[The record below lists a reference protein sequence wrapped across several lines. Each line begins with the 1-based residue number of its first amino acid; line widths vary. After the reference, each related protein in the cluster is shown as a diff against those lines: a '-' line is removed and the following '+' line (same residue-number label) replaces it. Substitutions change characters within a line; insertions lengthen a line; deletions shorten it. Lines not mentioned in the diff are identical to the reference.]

1 LEILRGGRTALASS
15 QAVLMEVSVYHLSPE
30 MPLVLDVL
38 NHMDANGF
46 FWYDILGLLRRQ
58 SDDAM
63 SQMDFLFLR
72 RDHPLFRDSW
82 H

>member
-1 LEILRGGRTALASS
+1 
-15 QAVLMEVSVYHLSPE
+15 MEVSVYHLSPE

-38 NHMDANGF
+38 NYMDANGF

-63 SQMDFLFLR
+63 AQMDFLFLR

-82 H
+82 D

>member
-1 LEILRGGRTALASS
+1 
-15 QAVLMEVSVYHLSPE
+15 
-30 MPLVLDVL
+30 
-38 NHMDANGF
+38 MDANGF

-63 SQMDFLFLR
+63 AQMDFLFLR

-82 H
+82 D